1 VLRRDLMGD
10 LQLYGM
16 NQSGLGGIPYFQA
29 TQFELVINLGG
40 QGAGN

>member
-1 VLRRDLMGD
+1 MGD

-16 NQSGLGGIPYFQA
+16 TNLAVPYFQA